1 MITIKNIIYLVILIL
16 LSGCSNSNSGN
27 IGHIE
32 KLDSA
37 LSSIIDENAKIEIV
51 AEGFDWCEGPLWLNE
66 SKTLIFS
73 DVPKNI
79 IHSWSEEAGLKDFL
93 TPSGYTGSQ
102 PRGGEMG
109 SNGLALSLDNKL
121 LLCQHGDR
129 RVAVMDASLN
139 DPNPRFI
146 TLADNIG
153 GKKFNSPNDLALRSN
168 GDIYFTDPP
177 YGLPGL
183 NSDSAKE
190 LPFNGVYR
198 ISKGKVSLL
207 IDTLTYPNR

>member
-1 MITIKNIIYLVILIL
+1 
-16 LSGCSNSNSGN
+16 
-27 IGHIE
+27 
-32 KLDSA
+32 
-37 LSSIIDENAKIEIV
+37 
-51 AEGFDWCEGPLWLNE
+51 
-66 SKTLIFS
+66 
-73 DVPKNI
+73 
-79 IHSWSEEAGLKDFL
+79 
-93 TPSGYTGSQ
+93 
-102 PRGGEMG
+102 MG

-190 LPFNGVYR
+190 IHFNGVYR

-207 IDTLTYPNR
+207 IASVALGNPFSKASCIVLNPLLAAHTL